1 MRNIFAIA
9 QKELKVYFAS
19 PIAYVIIGLF
29 ALLFGYFYSAIL
41 SFFLRQSLQVGQPGF
56 GGPTTIIPNVNQHLI
71 RPLMS
76 TATTILLFVL
86 PMVTMRSYSE
96 EKRSGTI
103 ELLLTSPVSDW
114 HIILGKFAGAM
125 ALYGMML
132 AATLFHIGF
141 LFLYGEPEWMPV
153 AISYLGLLLLGGCFV
168 SVGLLISSMTSNQA
182 VSGMATFAVFLL
194 LWVINWM
201 ADSTG
206 PVTREVLTYLSITGH
221 FEDFSRGV
229 LDTKHI
235 VYYLSFIAFGLFLTA
250 KSVDSERW
258 RN

>member
-9 QKELKVYFAS
+9 QKELKAYFAS
-19 PIAYVIIGLF
+19 PIAYVVIGLF

-41 SFFLRQSLQVGQPGF
+41 SFFLRQSLQVGQFGF
-56 GGPTTIIPNVNQHLI
+56 GGPTTINVNQHLI
-71 RPLMS
+71 RPLMLQ
-76 TATTILLFVL
+76 TNFLILIVM

-132 AATLFHIGF
+132 ATTLLHIGF
-141 LFLYGEPEWMPV
+141 LFIYGEPEWMPV
-153 AISYLGLLLLGGCFV
+153 AISYVGLLLLGGCFV
-168 SVGLLISSMTSNQA
+168 SVGLLISSMTRNQA
-182 VSGMATFAVFLL
+182 VSGIATTLVFLL
-194 LWVINWM
+194 LWVTPWM
-201 ADSTG
+201 ADSAG
-206 PVTREVLTYLSITGH
+206 PVTREVLVYLSIIEH

-229 LDTKHI
+229 LDTKHV
-235 VYYLSFIAFGLFLTA
+235 VYYLSFITFGLFLTA
-250 KSVDSERW
+250 KSVESERW
-258 RN
+258 RS

>member
-9 QKELKVYFAS
+9 QKELKAYFAS

-41 SFFLRQSLQVGQPGF
+41 SFFLRQSLQVGQFGF
-56 GGPTTIIPNVNQHLI
+56 GGPATINVNQDLI
-71 RPLMS
+71 RPLMIN
-76 TATTILLFVL
+76 ATVIILFVM

-132 AATLFHIGF
+132 AATLFHIGL

-153 AISYLGLLLLGGCFV
+153 VIGYLGLLLLGGCFV
-168 SVGLLISSMTSNQA
+168 SVGLLISSMTSNQV

-194 LWVINWM
+194 LWDGRLYRSR
-201 ADSTG
+201 DSRSANVFVHYWTLRG
-206 PVTREVLTYLSITGH
+206 
-221 FEDFSRGV
+221 FFSRRSRHKAHRV
-229 LDTKHI
+229 LPELHRI
-235 VYYLSFIAFGLFLTA
+235 RVIP
-250 KSVDSERW
+250 DS
-258 RN
+258 